1 MTYPATLLERTEAA
15 QGIWTY
21 RLERPEG
28 FSFRAGQW
36 CFLNLPDMGLQDERG
51 LRRPLS
57 IASSPGETGL
67 LFGTKDSE
75 SAFKRTLR
83 AMPIGTRIDL
93 EAPRGG
99 LSLPERTDQP
109 VALLAGGIGITPF
122 RSMIRHALDA
132 RTGHR
137 LTAFYSNRTPEE
149 ALFLDELQAWETPGS
164 FALAAT
170 MTRMQL
176 SPRSWDGPTGRLSP
190 DLIREWLPDWEKA
203 EYLLSGPPPMVDA
216 MTSVLDEMG
225 VDPARIR
232 PEKFA
237 GYGPG

>member
-1 MTYPATLLERTEAA
+1 MAYPAKLLKRNEAA

-36 CFLNLPDMGLQDERG
+36 CFLNLPDLGSGDERG
-51 LRRPLS
+51 LRRHLS

-83 AMPIGTRIDL
+83 EMPIGTRIDL
-93 EAPRGG
+93 EEPRGT
-99 LSLPERTDQP
+99 LSLPEGTDRP

-132 RTGHR
+132 KTGHR

-149 ALFLDELQAWETPGS
+149 ALFLDELQAWETPGT
-164 FALAAT
+164 FALVAS

-176 SPRSWDGPTGRLSP
+176 SSRTWDGPTGRLSP
-190 DLIREWLPDWEKA
+190 DLIRQKMPDWEEA
-203 EYLLSGPPPMVDA
+203 TYFLSGPPPMVDA
-216 MTSVLDEMG
+216 MAAVLDEMG

-232 PEKFA
+232 PEKFS
-237 GYGPG
+237 GYGSE